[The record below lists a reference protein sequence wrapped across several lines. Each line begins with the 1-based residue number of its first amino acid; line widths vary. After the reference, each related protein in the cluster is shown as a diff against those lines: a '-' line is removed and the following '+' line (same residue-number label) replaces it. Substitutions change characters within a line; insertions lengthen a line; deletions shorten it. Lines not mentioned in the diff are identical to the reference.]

1 VLGNIGNLQK
11 DMGNLDAAYMTYQ
24 EVLGIE
30 SYRLGLSHPD
40 VAITLH
46 NIATIDAARGNYE
59 HALQLYRKVMGLQKK
74 LFGEDNVSV
83 AVTAACMGD
92 VYEKI
97 GEIENSMDS
106 FDEAVR
112 IKSAVLGRHSLDVG
126 RLLHKLGKLSLSRK
140 EYLDAESY
148 TARAIFIY
156 RLNKID
162 EDHQWFVDAQ
172 RDAAD
177 IDAAIIVTGDIET
190 CEI

>member
-1 VLGNIGNLQK
+1 
-11 DMGNLDAAYMTYQ
+11 
-24 EVLGIE
+24 LGIE

-59 HALQLYRKVMGLQKK
+59 HSLQLYRKVIGLQKK
-74 LFGEDNVSV
+74 LFGEENLSV

-97 GEIENSMDS
+97 GDFKSSVDS

-112 IKSAVLGRHSLDVG
+112 IKSAVLGRHSLEVG
-126 RLLHKLGKLSLSRK
+126 RLLHKLGKLSFLICD
-140 EYLDAESY
+140 YLEAESFI
-148 TARAIFIY
+148 ARTILIY
-156 RLNKID
+156 RLNKLD
-162 EDHQWFVDAQ
+162 EGHDWFLDAN
-172 RDAAD
+172 RDSAD
-177 IDAAIIVTGDIET
+177 IDGAIAVGIADQ